1 MLTKPSSKTKS
12 KKLNYKKTLFF
23 IAKCLTISFEKKNRN
38 EIESILKT
46 AKIDWDSVV
55 KVSTNN
61 YVFSALYCNLKRAG
75 FLKYLPSDLIEY
87 MKYLTKLNKKRNI
100 KIIKQAKELNDRLL
114 ANNITPIFI
123 KGTANL
129 LSGLYSD
136 IAERMLG
143 DIDFIVSEEDY
154 LKSVKVLR
162 DFGYSEVTKYE
173 YYFPYKK
180 HYRKLQKENN
190 IAAIE
195 IHKELIDKN
204 KYINEFNFSIV
215 EKDKQILNGAT
226 VLSYANGLNLS
237 IITNQ
242 INDNGF
248 CYKIIPLRNAYDVF
262 LFSKKTNA
270 KEAVYSLNKLSDPL
284 NCFLA
289 GCYEVFNHINSLD
302 YKKTKS
308 AATYLI
314 TFNNQLIN
322 LKAAKRRHNLIK
334 RYLFFKSKLNILYNS
349 ILYKDYRVWL
359 FKRVTEKIGLKK
371 LI

>member
-1 MLTKPSSKTKS
+1 M
-12 KKLNYKKTLFF
+12 NYKTTLFF
-23 IAKCLTISFEKKNRN
+23 IAKCLTISLEKKNRD
-38 EIESILKT
+38 EIELILKT
-46 AKIDWDSVV
+46 AKIDWAYVV

-61 YVFSALYCNLKRAG
+61 FVFSALYCNLNRTG
-75 FLKYLPSDLIEY
+75 FLKFLPSDLVEY
-87 MKYLTKLNKKRNI
+87 MQYITDLNKKRNI
-100 KIIKQAKELNDRLL
+100 KIIKQAKELNHQLL

-129 LSGLYSD
+129 LSGLYND
-136 IAERMLG
+136 ISERMLG
-143 DIDFIVSEEDY
+143 DIDFIVSKEDY

-162 DFGYSEVTKYE
+162 DFGYSEATKYE

-195 IHKELIDKN
+195 IHKELLDKN
-204 KYINEFNFSIV
+204 KYANEFNFSFV
-215 EKDKQILNGAT
+215 EKDIQILNGAN
-226 VLSYANGLNLS
+226 VLSNANGLNLS

-248 CYKIIPLRNAYDVF
+248 CYKTIPLRNAYDVF

-289 GCYEVFNHINSLD
+289 GCYEVFNHVNSLD
-302 YKKTKS
+302 YKKTKN
-308 AATYLI
+308 AATYLRVL
-314 TFNNQLIN
+314 NNQLTN
-322 LKAAKRRHNLIK
+322 LKATKRRYNLIK
-334 RYLFFKSKLNILYNS
+334 RYLFFKSKLNIFYNS

-359 FKRVTEKIGLKK
+359 FRRLTEKIGLKK